1 MALHLFRELGVMGND
16 LGRSKGIVL
25 VVEDEP
31 LVRMFA
37 VDFVE
42 DAGFDVVEAADAD
55 QAVAILE
62 ARTDIRIV
70 FTDVDM
76 PGSMDGMKLARAV
89 RDRWPPIEI
98 IIVYGHMR
106 PVDGDL
112 PARAVFFPKPYDV
125 DTVTAELRRM
135 AGSL

>member
-1 MALHLFRELGVMGND
+1 MGKD
-16 LGRSKGIVL
+16 LGRSKGVVL

-42 DAGFDVVEAADAD
+42 DAGFDVVEAADANE
-55 QAVAILE
+55 AVAILE
-62 ARTDIRIV
+62 ARTDIRIL
-70 FTDVDM
+70 FTDIDM

-98 IIVYGHMR
+98 IIVSGHKR
-106 PVDGDL
+106 PGDDDL
-112 PARAVFFPKPYDV
+112 PARAVFYSKPYNIDA
-125 DTVTAELRRM
+125 VTAELHRM
-135 AGSL
+135 AGLL

>member
-1 MALHLFRELGVMGND
+1 MGQD
-16 LGRSKGIVL
+16 LRRSKGIVL

-37 VDFVE
+37 VDFVQ
-42 DAGFDVVEAADAD
+42 DAGFEVVEAADAN

-62 ARTDIRIV
+62 ARTDVRIV

-98 IIVYGHMR
+98 IIVSGHKR
-106 PVDGDL
+106 PVDDDL
-112 PARAVFFPKPYDV
+112 PARAVFFRSR
-125 DTVTAELRRM
+125 TT
-135 AGSL
+135 STH